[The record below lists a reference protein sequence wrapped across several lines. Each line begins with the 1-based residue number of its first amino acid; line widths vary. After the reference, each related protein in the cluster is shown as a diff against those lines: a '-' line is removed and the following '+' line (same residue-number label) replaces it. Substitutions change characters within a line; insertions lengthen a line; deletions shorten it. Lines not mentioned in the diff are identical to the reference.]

1 MVPVEA
7 VPVVD
12 TIGAGDAFT
21 AGFVS
26 WWLASGRGRGDLG
39 DLAAVERAVRA
50 AHAVA
55 AVVVGRR
62 GADPPR
68 RADLPPDWL

>member
-1 MVPVEA
+1 MA
-7 VPVVD
+7 ATTSADVD
-12 TIGAGDAFT
+12 
-21 AGFVS
+21 
-26 WWLASGRGRGDLG
+26 
-39 DLAAVERAVRA
+39 AVRPTPCGA

-68 RADLPPDWL
+68 RADLPPDWSP